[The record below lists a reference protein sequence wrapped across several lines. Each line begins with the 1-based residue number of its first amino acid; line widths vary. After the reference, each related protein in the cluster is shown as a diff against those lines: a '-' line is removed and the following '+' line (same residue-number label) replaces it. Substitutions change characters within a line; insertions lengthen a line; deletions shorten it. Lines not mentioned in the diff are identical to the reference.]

1 MNVNDEKFSLR
12 TRQRIVY
19 TKVVQLI
26 IFIWKNCCWWLL
38 RLLHYIYVL
47 YHCAIFYASNISRSI
62 DNFTVHILTVPWI
75 QCTQNHSSHFTWTN
89 QHLFIIL
96 FSRIIRAYTQTIVVT
111 IKTDRISN
119 VCLIFLVLTMK
130 IKYSLRKRTRTAV
143 LVTMSRSFLFVRFCY
158 FCHDSHSHSEPM
170 WFHCSKCTAF
180 WYVFIY
186 KDDSVTFKFCIC

>member
-1 MNVNDEKFSLR
+1 MCDLLCVECFPLHRQFYRSYSNCTLDTMYSEPFFPFHLNQPASLHNFVFSHHS
-12 TRQRIVY
+12 
-19 TKVVQLI
+19 
-26 IFIWKNCCWWLL
+26 
-38 RLLHYIYVL
+38 RLHANNR
-47 YHCAIFYASNISRSI
+47 CS
-62 DNFTVHILTVPWI
+62 
-75 QCTQNHSSHFTWTN
+75 
-89 QHLFIIL
+89 
-96 FSRIIRAYTQTIVVT
+96 